1 MTACRGRR
9 RLAILFSLTF
19 CMLSQSA
26 QGLLVRYFISRS
38 KPFAGSLLSMSSDAA
53 SVVVPS
59 SKLVVILAG
68 PTGVGKS
75 DVAARI
81 CASQKGII
89 VSADSV
95 QAYRGVQI
103 GANKPDA
110 AELKET
116 PHMLVNVADHT
127 ENYNAADWRH
137 DALYTIRNL
146 SQQPDDWLVEQGED
160 PEEMKRKDELRASI
174 DEARKLKQYAADEA
188 LLPVVVGGTM
198 MYLQWLVHGQP
209 DALRPSEEA
218 LRKAGDII
226 PDYQSKDDWE
236 GAVLYVGSLG
246 PAFASQITTLCGKD
260 WYRLRRILEM
270 AYTVQEKKDDG
281 VVEKLYSG
289 LREGSLASL
298 DYDVRCFFLCPDDRM
313 KHTKVVDRRCEDM
326 VRRGLLQETT
336 DLVLSGSMP
345 AMASKAI
352 GYRQT
357 LDYLGREGAKDQDED
372 SFQEYLD
379 QFTTA
384 TRRYCKKQMQWFRKD
399 EEFVFVPV
407 ALSKDKPERVQSTAD
422 EIERLI
428 GLSRDDF
435 DGERLLD
442 TSRSALVRKANEAQ
456 GKKMKTYKFER
467 HILKMGSKELEAA
480 LKDADECSNRLQ
492 AKKPRLT
499 EQTLPQTK

>member
-1 MTACRGRR
+1 
-9 RLAILFSLTF
+9 
-19 CMLSQSA
+19 MLSQSA
-26 QGLLVRYFISRS
+26 QGLLGRYFISRS
-38 KPFAGSLLSMSSDAA
+38 KASVVSLLSMSSNAA
-53 SVVVPS
+53 SVAAPT

-68 PTGVGKS
+68 PTGAGKS

-127 ENYNAADWRH
+127 ENYNAADWRD
-137 DALYTIRNL
+137 DALYTIQNL
-146 SQQPDDWLVEQGED
+146 SQQADGWLVEQGED
-160 PEEMKRKDELRASI
+160 PIEMKRKAELRASV
-174 DEARKLKQYAADEA
+174 DEARKLKQYAADEP

-198 MYLQWLVHGQP
+198 MYLQWLVHGKP

-218 LRKAGDII
+218 LRKAGETM

-246 PAFASQITTLCGKD
+246 QAFASQITTLCGKD

-270 AYTVQEKKDDG
+270 AYTVQEKKDDSL
-281 VVEKLYSG
+281 VLEKLYSG

-298 DYDVRCFFLCPDDRM
+298 GYDVRCFFLCPDDRM
-313 KHTKVVDRRCEDM
+313 KHTKVTDRRCEEM
-326 VRRGLLQETT
+326 VQRGLFQETT

-345 AMASKAI
+345 AMASKGI

-357 LDYLGREGAKDQDED
+357 LDYLGRECAKDQDED

-379 QFTTA
+379 KFTTA
-384 TRRYCKKQMQWFRKD
+384 TRQYAKKQMQWFRRD
-399 EEFVFVPV
+399 EEFVFAPV

-422 EIERLI
+422 EIERMI
-428 GLSRDDF
+428 KLSRDDF
-435 DGERLLD
+435 DAERLLD
-442 TSRSALVRKANEAQ
+442 TSTSALARKANEAQ
-456 GKKMKTYKFER
+456 GKKMKLYKFER
-467 HILKMGSKELEAA
+467 HVLKMGSKELEAA
-480 LKDADECSNRLQ
+480 LKDADECSNRFQ

-499 EQTLPQTK
+499 ESILP